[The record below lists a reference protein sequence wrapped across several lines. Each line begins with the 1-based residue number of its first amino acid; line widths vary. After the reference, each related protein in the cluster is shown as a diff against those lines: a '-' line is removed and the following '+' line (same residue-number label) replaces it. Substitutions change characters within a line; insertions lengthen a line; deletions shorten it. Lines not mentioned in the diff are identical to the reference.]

1 MLACVCATFTT
12 LMLVYLLPYVHR
24 PGGLPYI
31 LGVLGAVLLLSLAA
45 VALSVFP
52 AFTPDVGR
60 GINVVHVIDTDG
72 QEGGGSDS
80 RSFLSLASVTMGNLK
95 EEAKHMGD
103 VDLVC
108 SRNSTLDFATYTVK
122 YGCQKPVPLDEN
134 LWLRRPSLVV
144 VKDEEGPPRV
154 TTVRLDA
161 GMSRRWFLAISSNK
175 VARLQLEAVTDSTP
189 QKSLI
194 STTDISGLDGWH
206 YIQYNGPSIASV
218 YGYDGIKGPSTFL
231 LTLHWSKNATD
242 LDAPKLLKLRT
253 DVPITTPDA
262 EKMLEDVPKWCLSFG
277 KSTSPYPLAY
287 LATLPVEFNKKS
299 ATYDA

>member
-1 MLACVCATFTT
+1 
-12 LMLVYLLPYVHR
+12 
-24 PGGLPYI
+24 
-31 LGVLGAVLLLSLAA
+31 
-45 VALSVFP
+45 
-52 AFTPDVGR
+52 
-60 GINVVHVIDTDG
+60 
-72 QEGGGSDS
+72 
-80 RSFLSLASVTMGNLK
+80 
-95 EEAKHMGD
+95 
-103 VDLVC
+103 
-108 SRNSTLDFATYTVK
+108 
-122 YGCQKPVPLDEN
+122 
-134 LWLRRPSLVV
+134 
-144 VKDEEGPPRV
+144 
-154 TTVRLDA
+154 LDA